1 MKVAQRIYLSPTPDS
16 SDLAVC
22 DFYLLSK
29 LKRSLRKNRFEPI
42 EEIKC
47 KSFYFKKNY
56 SKQRNSFYKTY
67 M

>member
-42 EEIKC
+42 EKIKC
-47 KSFYFKKNY
+47 KSFYFKK
-56 SKQRNSFYKTY
+56 KL
-67 M
+67 